1 MSPDGQA
8 EDTQPVGTPVEAGI
22 LGEDIPAAAGTLAV
36 DIHPAE
42 AGNLVEGSRPA
53 GEDSHPAEEGS
64 RPAGEGNRPAGKGT
78 HAEAGK
84 NLLRVRVQVD

>member
-8 EDTQPVGTPVEAGI
+8 EDTQTVGTPVEAGI

-36 DIHPAE
+36 DIHPAGE
-42 AGNLVEGSRPA
+42 GNLVEGSRPA
-53 GEDSHPAEEGS
+53 GEDSRRAGAGSRLAGEGS
-64 RPAGEGNRPAGKGT
+64 RRAGKGT